1 MADLVLTLIGP
12 DRPGLVE
19 AVASIVAAHG
29 GNWVESRMTQLAGKF
44 AGILRAEM
52 PADKISAAVE
62 ALGALEARGLRV
74 VVETAGRVERAPEG
88 ALVRMAL
95 ELVGVDRPGIVR
107 EISRLLT
114 ESGVNVEE
122 LVTNRSS
129 APMSG
134 EVLFWARATV
144 ALPASTSVDDL
155 RRALERAAWDLMVDV
170 TLEEP
175 AAVPPPARRHR

>member
-52 PADKISAAVE
+52 PADKIAGAAE
-62 ALGALEARGLRV
+62 ALNALEARGLRV
-74 VVETAGRVERAPEG
+74 VVETAGHVEEAREG
-88 ALVRMAL
+88 AFVRMAL

-107 EISRLLT
+107 EISRLLS

-122 LVTNRSS
+122 LVTNRTS

-134 EVLFWARATV
+134 EVLFWARAVV
-144 ALPASTSVDDL
+144 ALPASTPVDEL
-155 RRALERAAWDLMVDV
+155 RRALEKAAADLMVDV
-170 TLEEP
+170 TLAES
-175 AAVPPPARRHR
+175 AAIVPPQRRQR